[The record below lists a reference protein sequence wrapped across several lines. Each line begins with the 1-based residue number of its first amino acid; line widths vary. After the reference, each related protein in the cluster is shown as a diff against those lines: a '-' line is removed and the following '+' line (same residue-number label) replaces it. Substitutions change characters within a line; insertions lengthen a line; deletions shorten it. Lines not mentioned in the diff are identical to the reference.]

1 MTAGAVST
9 LMRPSTGRQRRS
21 PLPAVA
27 AVVGV
32 LLAVAWAL
40 VALQVL
46 GAQRD
51 AADTRARQ
59 SARALVDLLRA
70 TVRARAAADVQML
83 AQDPRLQ
90 ATLSVPNIDD
100 ETIRDI
106 LQDLRRLNEAAIFAV
121 LTPGGRVRVALG
133 APHLEGVDL
142 STSAVVQTALEKD
155 SAALGTWMVEDRVA
169 EVALSSV
176 RAGDRV
182 VALLAIGNRLD
193 DAALATVARSAQV
206 HLALVVDGQPAWSD
220 TTQPASTWLTTGA
233 ERIEVQE
240 AVPPARFVAVPA
252 RAEAPPASLVWA
264 VPVFALGFALLAFWR
279 GGVR

>member
-1 MTAGAVST
+1 MTPGAVST
-9 LMRPSTGRQRRS
+9 LMRPGTGRQRRS

-40 VALQVL
+40 VAFQVL
-46 GAQRD
+46 TTQRE
-51 AADTRARQ
+51 AADTKARQ
-59 SARALVDLLRA
+59 SARALIELLRG

-106 LQDLRRLNEAAIFAV
+106 LQDLRRLNEQAIFAV
-121 LTPGGRVRVALG
+121 LSPAGRVRVALG

-142 STSAVVQTALEKD
+142 STSAVVKAALEKD
-155 SAALGTWMVEDRVA
+155 TAALGAWMVEDRVA

-176 RAGDRV
+176 RAGERV
-182 VALLAIGNRLD
+182 VALLAIGNRHD
-193 DAALATVARSAQV
+193 DAALATVAKGAQV
-206 HLALVVDGQPAWSD
+206 HLALLVDGQPAWAD
-220 TTQPASTWLTTGA
+220 VEQPASAWLGA
-233 ERIEVQE
+233 GVERIEVPE
-240 AVPPARFVAVPA
+240 TVPPARFVALPA
-252 RAEAPPASLVWA
+252 RTDETPASLVWA